1 MSDAVQVEQNEP
13 VAASGQQ
20 PPAAPAANEYRWKP
34 GAERP
39 ADNELFAFRT
49 ALAQTMQEEDAKPK
63 KAKPKAPALLLG
75 AVAVAALLAFVAY
88 GGMTLIK
95 PKPASL
101 YIDLGTQRYDPS
113 GLGGRLIAQWTGSA
127 AYKFTLDP
135 LDASQIPGFQAVV
148 ANPPHAITFTIRL
161 KDAQAAV
168 ACQKDIVIPA
178 GDQGNSGS
186 QGTQAAIPNGDGS
199 PDLAPRTTPTGDTM
213 QNTSGDGGKIG
224 ETVLT
229 GSLPCSLDAYRRIVA
244 WDFSTDFPPLQSQQ
258 QWEKHEDAVAATH
271 KGKSGPASPRTNYG
285 GYTLIKSLPA
295 PIEGDNVIVSD
306 NPSRGIVATA
316 DGHAFLVGS
325 AILVNPA
332 LDWQIFPAQIHYR
345 CEKNAMC
352 MLTRLSSHTAV
363 HANLMK

>member
-113 GLGGRLIAQWTGSA
+113 GLGGRLI
-127 AYKFTLDP
+127 
-135 LDASQIPGFQAVV
+135 
-148 ANPPHAITFTIRL
+148 R
-161 KDAQAAV
+161 
-168 ACQKDIVIPA
+168 
-178 GDQGNSGS
+178 
-186 QGTQAAIPNGDGS
+186 
-199 PDLAPRTTPTGDTM
+199 
-213 QNTSGDGGKIG
+213 
-224 ETVLT
+224 
-229 GSLPCSLDAYRRIVA
+229 
-244 WDFSTDFPPLQSQQ
+244 
-258 QWEKHEDAVAATH
+258 
-271 KGKSGPASPRTNYG
+271 
-285 GYTLIKSLPA
+285 
-295 PIEGDNVIVSD
+295 
-306 NPSRGIVATA
+306 
-316 DGHAFLVGS
+316 
-325 AILVNPA
+325 
-332 LDWQIFPAQIHYR
+332 
-345 CEKNAMC
+345 
-352 MLTRLSSHTAV
+352 
-363 HANLMK
+363 